1 MKRTVTKPFHDPV
14 SGKDVHPGD
23 TVKVTDNTRA
33 AELEGHGLIAP
44 KDKALPAAPSNKDAA
59 KQRRNK

>member
-1 MKRTVTKPFHDPV
+1 MNRKVAKPFHDPV
-14 SGKDVHPGD
+14 SRRDVHPGD

-33 AELEGHGLIAP
+33 AELEGNGLIE
-44 KDKALPAAPSNKDAA
+44 KKAIPAAPSNKDAA